1 MGRRMQHIGSMT
13 VLRKY
18 NRAVGELFLT
28 ERGTAGG
35 VGQISLEWQSGK
47 GTMQSCKQS
56 TILLQQALFITN
68 S

>member
-28 ERGTAGG
+28 ERGT